1 MRTPIKSTLRA
12 TQTYKIAE
20 IPDPEAWLVAHA
32 FADELLLLAHTD
44 DGVIWGRLNN
54 GCLTTADIEFPDHHF
69 AGLRPSTLQTCR
81 LFGMDGELMLWRTGE
96 GWAARCWRD
105 GRGDTSVEYFD
116 EDQILWGTQ
125 IEAATDSF
133 TLVSDGIN
141 GLLHAVP
148 LAGIA
153 SRFSNPAAADK
164 RRPLRLTLR
173 HYLVEDDADGVVAI
187 NGSRLVHLFASGVTG
202 RKEA

>member
-1 MRTPIKSTLRA
+1 MTDPIKTTLRA
-12 TQTYKIAE
+12 TQTYKIAD
-20 IPDPEAWLVAHA
+20 IPDLESWLVAHA
-32 FADELLLLAHTD
+32 FADELLLLAHAD
-44 DGVIWGRLNN
+44 DGVIWGRLNK
-54 GCLTTADIEFPDHHF
+54 GRLTTSDIEFPDHHF
-69 AGLRPSTLQTCR
+69 ARLRPSTLQTCR

-125 IEAATDSF
+125 VEAATDSF

-153 SRFSNPAAADK
+153 SRFSNPTAADK

-173 HYLVEDDADGVVAI
+173 HYLTENDADGTVAI
-187 NGSRLVHLFASGVTG
+187 GGSRLVHLSANGVTG